1 MKHTSI
7 FLISAF
13 FTIAALPGCFTSV
26 FAKDS
31 KAKNLKY
38 CNVDS
43 SKKEFSNLKFQV
55 YKIPILEING
65 EMIGDKNA
73 TKTAEQ
79 EGIKYIER
87 TPSSRK
93 KD

>member
-1 MKHTSI
+1 MKSTNI
-7 FLISAF
+7 FLISVF
-13 FTIAALPGCFTSV
+13 FATAVLTGCFTSV

-31 KAKNLKY
+31 KAENFRY

-43 SKKEFSNLKFQV
+43 SKKEFSNLKFRV
-55 YKIPILEING
+55 YRIPILEING

-87 TPSSRK
+87 TPGSRK